1 MYNFVLVFISPMHIA
16 ETYKNV
22 YQGQQCRIC
31 RTPVS
36 LPSASPCIP
45 NVSISMLKNTSPK
58 QNAPFGLR
66 VQCAYLLLPLFY
78 QAHSRVHLKGLLW
91 PKVLPCGEKMQFHL
105 QAGVWTR
112 NVKAPGSLVTSDRMH
127 IFINYNKVS

>member
-16 ETYKNV
+16 GTYKNV
-22 YQGQQCRIC
+22 YQGQQCHVC

-58 QNAPFGLR
+58 QYAPFGLKVHR
-66 VQCAYLLLPLFY
+66 AYLLLPLFLSSAFRGAFKGITLAEGAALWGENAVSFSGRCMDEECKSTRFPCNFRTH
-78 QAHSRVHLKGLLW
+78 AH
-91 PKVLPCGEKMQFHL
+91 FH
-105 QAGVWTR
+105 
-112 NVKAPGSLVTSDRMH
+112 
-127 IFINYNKVS
+127 